1 MGVRFG
7 DISSVLRELKCGLS
21 IAICASSP
29 SVIAEK
35 LLSADVFEVR
45 YSFCL

>member
-7 DISSVLRELKCGLS
+7 DISSILRELKCGLS
-21 IAICASSP
+21 TALHASP
-29 SVIAEK
+29 PGVAADK
-35 LLSADVFEVR
+35 LLSADVFEAR